1 LDDLFIVGWVAGA
14 AQCTWAFCIV
24 ALSIGRDGQGVCA
37 LANTNRNPQACQMG
51 NSMTHLKKMIP
62 KKVTPMLQDLGL
74 SSNRHQ
80 DFME

>member
-1 LDDLFIVGWVAGA
+1 
-14 AQCTWAFCIV
+14 
-24 ALSIGRDGQGVCA
+24 
-37 LANTNRNPQACQMG
+37 MG